1 MSPVRQIL
9 RVKTMMMMKKKNSVS
24 AEKNFTTCF
33 DYTNIRNFTKINIVK
48 IRR

>member
-9 RVKTMMMMKKKNSVS
+9 RVKTMMMMKKNSIS